1 MKSSKDRPCYKTCER
16 LWGKIIL
23 GKILVFSLR
32 ILYNVFMRRKTNK
45 TEVRN
50 IQLSGGSYYVTLP
63 IEIVRKLGWKER
75 QKVVIRSTAG
85 NKIEI
90 KDWKK

>member
-1 MKSSKDRPCYKTCER
+1 
-16 LWGKIIL
+16 
-23 GKILVFSLR
+23 
-32 ILYNVFMRRKTNK
+32 MRRKTNK

-50 IQLSGGSYYVTLP
+50 IQQSGGSYYVTLP